1 MQSSGAQSTRN
12 CVSCGRAFSWDA
24 NVCPYCG
31 HDYRVGMMA
40 PQQKKESGM
49 PVAGGVL
56 VLIGGILYLG
66 GGGIAMAGSSFIG
79 LAGGVLCGAVVL
91 VLGILGILGGV
102 FAMQRKS
109 FAIALIAGIFTV
121 PTILGLIGLI
131 LIAVSKDEFKS

>member
-1 MQSSGAQSTRN
+1 
-12 CVSCGRAFSWDA
+12 
-24 NVCPYCG
+24 
-31 HDYRVGMMA
+31 MMG
-40 PQQKKESGM
+40 PQQQQKKESAM

-66 GGGIAMAGSSFIG
+66 AGGVLVVGSSAFLFG
-79 LAGGVLCGAVVL
+79 GGVLCGAVVL
-91 VLGILGILGGV
+91 VLGVLGILGGI

-109 FAIALIAGIFTV
+109 FAIALIGGIFTV

>member
-1 MQSSGAQSTRN
+1 
-12 CVSCGRAFSWDA
+12 
-24 NVCPYCG
+24 
-31 HDYRVGMMA
+31 MMA

-66 GGGIAMAGSSFIG
+66 AGGVAMAGSSFVG

-91 VLGILGILGGV
+91 VLGILGILGGI
-102 FAMQRKS
+102 FAIQRKS
-109 FAIALIAGIFTV
+109 FAIALIGGIFTV

>member
-1 MQSSGAQSTRN
+1 MQSSGTQSTRN

-31 HDYRVGMMA
+31 HDYRVAMMA

-56 VLIGGILYLG
+56 ILIGGILYLG
-66 GGGIAMAGSSFIG
+66 GGGVAMAGSSFVEF
-79 LAGGVLCGAVVL
+79 AGGVLCGAVVL
-91 VLGILGILGGV
+91 ILGIIGILGGI
-102 FAMQRKS
+102 FAMQRKG
-109 FAIALIAGIFTV
+109 FAIALIGGILTI

-131 LIAVSKDEFKS
+131 LIAVSKDDFKS

>member
-1 MQSSGAQSTRN
+1 
-12 CVSCGRAFSWDA
+12 
-24 NVCPYCG
+24 
-31 HDYRVGMMA
+31 MA

-56 VLIGGILYLG
+56 VLIGGIIYLG
-66 GGGIAMAGSSFIG
+66 VGGVAMAGSSFVG
-79 LAGGVLCGAVVL
+79 LAGGVLCGAVIL
-91 VLGILGILGGV
+91 VLGIIGILGGI

-131 LIAVSKDEFKS
+131 LIAVSKEEFKS